1 MRLKIWQKR
10 KLKQKGRVKV
20 FKRNASVYYQED
32 RKTSK
37 SGFPCWQVVLL
48 TVTK

>member
-20 FKRNASVYYQED
+20 FKRNASAYYQED
-32 RKTSK
+32 RKTKVAFPDGK
-37 SGFPCWQVVLL
+37 SFYLL
-48 TVTK
+48 